1 MFEAIKTAIREYIIR
16 KLAEIVGTDIVT
28 QGLTDADK
36 LVIDETISPPN
47 P

>member
-1 MFEAIKTAIREYIIR
+1 MFEAIKQAIRNYIIR
-16 KLAEIVGTDIVT
+16 KLSEIVGNDIVT

-36 LVIDETISPPN
+36 QIIDETISSPN